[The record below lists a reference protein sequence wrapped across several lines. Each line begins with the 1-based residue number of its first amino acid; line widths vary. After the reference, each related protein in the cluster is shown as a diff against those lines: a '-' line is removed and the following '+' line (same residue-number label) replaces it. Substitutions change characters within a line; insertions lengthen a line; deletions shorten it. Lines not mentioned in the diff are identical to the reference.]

1 MQSASK
7 NTSKNP
13 SSGGSGGG
21 SKKNSNGGSKKPSK
35 GASPTSLF
43 DINEHFECSVGVEGD
58 PTKVLV
64 KNLKT
69 GKKTILQF
77 PCEIISIVLNLNDDG
92 TYILL
97 CLNEE
102 DKVFHANLK
111 KLFEMSVRGL
121 FTSLDDYGCRRDDEN
136 HKRLYVTNMKTNK
149 LKQFDVEFDIE
160 SLELVKKKGRYIL
173 NCYLLDEAKNEIS
186 CPVDLLSL
194 LEMKP

>member
-1 MQSASK
+1 MQSASQ
-7 NTSKNP
+7 
-13 SSGGSGGG
+13 
-21 SKKNSNGGSKKPSK
+21 KPSV
-35 GASPTSLF
+35 GASSSPLF
-43 DINEHFECSVGVEGD
+43 ACNEHFECSVGVEGD
-58 PTKVLV
+58 LTKVLV

-69 GKKTILQF
+69 GKKTILEF
-77 PCEIISIVLNLNDDG
+77 PCKILSLVLNLNDDC
-92 TYILL
+92 TYVLL
-97 CLNEE
+97 CLNEN
-102 DKVFHANLK
+102 KVFNVNLK
-111 KLFEMSVRGL
+111 ELFEMPVRGL

-149 LKQFDVEFDIE
+149 LKQFDVQFDIE